1 MFLDT
6 NIENYYITMVNPTTH
21 ARCLIRNK
29 KEKNEEYYFLL
40 ASKRS
45 WANVFYS
52 LLEKYIKKKNNTE
65 GILGYTV
72 EPFHNGHL
80 SSGTEESGRCR
91 EVQVI
96 KS

>member
-6 NIENYYITMVNPTTH
+6 NIENYYITMVNLTIH

-29 KEKNEEYYFLL
+29 KEKSEEYYFLL

-52 LLEKYIKKKNNTE
+52 LLEKYIKKKIT
-65 GILGYTV
+65 
-72 EPFHNGHL
+72 PRAF
-80 SSGTEESGRCR
+80 
-91 EVQVI
+91 
-96 KS
+96 

>member
-6 NIENYYITMVNPTTH
+6 NIENYYITMVNLTIH

-52 LLEKYIKKKNNTE
+52 LLEKYIKKKITPRAFYVIQLNLSTMATSAW
-65 GILGYTV
+65 GQRKVAVV
-72 EPFHNGHL
+72 EKF
-80 SSGTEESGRCR
+80 
-91 EVQVI
+91 
-96 KS
+96 K

>member
-6 NIENYYITMVNPTTH
+6 NIENYYITMVNPTIH

-40 ASKRS
+40 ASERS

-65 GILGYTV
+65 GIYVIQLNLSTMATSAWAQRKVAVV
-72 EPFHNGHL
+72 EKF
-80 SSGTEESGRCR
+80 
-91 EVQVI
+91 
-96 KS
+96 K

>member
-6 NIENYYITMVNPTTH
+6 NIENYYITMVNPTIH

-40 ASKRS
+40 TSERS

-65 GILGYTV
+65 GIYVIQLNLSTMATSAWEQRKVAVV
-72 EPFHNGHL
+72 EKF
-80 SSGTEESGRCR
+80 
-91 EVQVI
+91 
-96 KS
+96 K

>member
-6 NIENYYITMVNPTTH
+6 NIENYYITMVNLTIH

-29 KEKNEEYYFLL
+29 KKKNEEYYFLL

-52 LLEKYIKKKNNTE
+52 LLEKYIKKK
-65 GILGYTV
+65 
-72 EPFHNGHL
+72 
-80 SSGTEESGRCR
+80 
-91 EVQVI
+91 
-96 KS
+96 

>member
-1 MFLDT
+1 M
-6 NIENYYITMVNPTTH
+6 
-21 ARCLIRNK
+21 
-29 KEKNEEYYFLL
+29 
-40 ASKRS
+40 
-45 WANVFYS
+45 FYS

-65 GILGYTV
+65 GSLGYTV

>member
-6 NIENYYITMVNPTTH
+6 NIENYYITMVNPTIH

-40 ASKRS
+40 ASERS

-65 GILGYTV
+65 GIYVIQLNLSTMATSAWEQRKVAVV
-72 EPFHNGHL
+72 EKF
-80 SSGTEESGRCR
+80 
-91 EVQVI
+91 
-96 KS
+96 K